1 VAASPDLAAIITA
14 VAAALREARD
24 ELNRLDGIAGDGD
37 LGVTASRAADALDE
51 LAPALP
57 ADDPTAAA
65 RAIGMA
71 LAKRAPSTLGTM
83 LAFACLAAA
92 KAELPEGAGGVASAA
107 ALVTAAREEIGRRGK
122 VSPGDR
128 TILDAVAPAAAALEA
143 AATNGTAPRD
153 AAASA
158 ARGAEDGARA
168 TTTMEATTGRAG
180 WLADRARGNEDA
192 GARLAAIVFAAAARA
207 ID

>member
-1 VAASPDLAAIITA
+1 VAASSGVAAIVTA
-14 VAAALREARD
+14 VAGALREARD

-37 LGVTASRAADALDE
+37 LGVTARRAADALDE

-65 RAIGMA
+65 RAIGMT
-71 LAKRAPSTLGTM
+71 LAKKAPSTLGTM

-92 KAELPEGAGGVASAA
+92 KAELPEDGAGVASAA
-107 ALVTAAREEIGRRGK
+107 ALVAAARDEIAKRGK
-122 VSPGDR
+122 VAPGDR
-128 TILDAVAPAAAALEA
+128 TILDAVAPAADALAA
-143 AATNGTAPRD
+143 AATNGAAPRD
-153 AAASA
+153 AAAAA
-158 ARGAEDGARA
+158 ARAAEDGATA
-168 TTTMEATTGRAG
+168 TTQMEATTGRAG

-207 ID
+207 LD